1 MCSNIFKY
9 LFKSK
14 SKKETEEPDLNA
26 FRSRAEPM
34 QEQRRRLFNID
45 EEWEEEYE
53 ASFDTGEEDELL
65 AFESFNIRDEPP
77 STPDSLKWR
86 KQGAKPRNI
95 SDTCSSNSYFS
106 YENARR
112 RRPLSREAIDYQPT
126 FSNAAKKLSEGKQS
140 LEKPDAKE
148 DEKFGMDKEEKLK
161 YKKMAEKETN
171 ALFMLEEEYHSKHQD
186 SYGWT
191 L

>member
-14 SKKETEEPDLNA
+14 SKKETDEPALNA

-34 QEQRRRLFNID
+34 QEQRRRLFNIG

-65 AFESFNIRDEPP
+65 AFESFNIRDEVP
-77 STPDSLKWR
+77 STPDSPKWR

-95 SDTCSSNSYFS
+95 SDACSSNSHFS

-112 RRPLSREAIDYQPT
+112 RRPVSKEAIDYQST

-140 LEKPDAKE
+140 LETPDAKE
-148 DEKFGMDKEEKLK
+148 DEKPGMNKEEKQEYKKMDKE
-161 YKKMAEKETN
+161 TH
-171 ALFMLEEEYHSKHQD
+171 ALFMLEEDYHNKHED